1 MYKTGCVT
9 YFQTSNRTLV
19 QNVSVTGRSPSQDY
33 YMVSPQVHYH
43 PQEFGH
49 CVKNNIFINT
59 APLLCLSIYVHTFTS
74 FSFSCPLIYI
84 IPHFLWHLW
93 YMYNFPQADHVF
105 LFSLPFTTVLLIFFM
120 LPPPYHHHNQPP
132 PTYRTFHVV
141 CILFNK

>member
-59 APLLCLSIYVHTFTS
+59 TPLLYLSIYTFILLRRF
-74 FSFSCPLIYI
+74 FSFPLIYI
-84 IPHFLWHLW
+84 IPHFLWHLDICTTSHKQTT
-93 YMYNFPQADHVF
+93 FF
-105 LFSLPFTTVLLIFFM
+105 FSVCLSLLSFYFFYATITIS
-120 LPPPYHHHNQPP
+120 PPQPP